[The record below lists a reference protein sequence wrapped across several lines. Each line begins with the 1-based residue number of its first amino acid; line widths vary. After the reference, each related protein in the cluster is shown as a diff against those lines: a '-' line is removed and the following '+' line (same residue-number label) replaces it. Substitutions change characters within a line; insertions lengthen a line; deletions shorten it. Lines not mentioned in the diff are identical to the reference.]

1 MLIVFWYTTSEDE
14 KQVKGLFSREIIQTY
29 VVINYITGVLREEI
43 DYAEVDALFAEY
55 GLDLKKYVVK
65 IR

>member
-1 MLIVFWYTTSEDE
+1 VKTK

-29 VVINYITGVLREEI
+29 VVVNYIAGVLKEEI

-55 GLDLKKYVVK
+55 GFDLKKYVVK

>member
-1 MLIVFWYTTSEDE
+1 VKTK

-29 VVINYITGVLREEI
+29 VVINYIAGVLREEI

>member
-1 MLIVFWYTTSEDE
+1 MKTK

-29 VVINYITGVLREEI
+29 VVINYIAGVFKEEI
-43 DYAEVDALFAEY
+43 DYTEVDALFAEY
-55 GLDLKKYVVK
+55 GFDLKKYVVK